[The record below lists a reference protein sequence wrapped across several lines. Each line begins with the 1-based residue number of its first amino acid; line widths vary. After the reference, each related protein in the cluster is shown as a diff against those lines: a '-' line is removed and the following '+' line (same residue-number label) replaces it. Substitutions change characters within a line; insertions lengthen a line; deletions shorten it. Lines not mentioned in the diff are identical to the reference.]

1 MESRDNSTNSK
12 SGRVNQ
18 KMKQIRE
25 ILSRLPDDRRE
36 FLEEEVQAPGA
47 EIEPQIKADDRGEL
61 LEREPQVEG
70 LVWNLK
76 REIVNSGLTHYRLA
90 KMSGVDI
97 SGIDRFMSG
106 ERDLTF
112 VSAGKLADALGLML
126 VSTGKP
132 PETPEV
138 APEVAPA
145 KASKKSRG

>member
-1 MESRDNSTNSK
+1 MESRDNSTNSE

-18 KMKQIRE
+18 MMEQLRE
-25 ILSRLPDDRRE
+25 ILSSLPDDRRE
-36 FLEEEVQAPGA
+36 
-47 EIEPQIKADDRGEL
+47 L
-61 LEREPQVEG
+61 LEKGIQVEG
-70 LVWNLK
+70 LVWDLK

-132 PETPEV
+132 AEAPAE

>member
-12 SGRVNQ
+12 SARVNQ
-18 KMKQIRE
+18 KMEQLRE
-25 ILSRLPDDRRE
+25 ILSSLP
-36 FLEEEVQAPGA
+36 
-47 EIEPQIKADDRGEL
+47 DDRGEL
-61 LEREPQVEG
+61 LEKEIQVEG
-70 LVWNLK
+70 LVWDLK

-132 PETPEV
+132 PETPAEAPEE

-145 KASKKSRG
+145 KASKTSRG

>member
-1 MESRDNSTNSK
+1 MEARDTSTNSK
-12 SGRVNQ
+12 SARVNQ
-18 KMKQIRE
+18 KMEQLRE
-25 ILSRLPDDRRE
+25 ILSSLP
-36 FLEEEVQAPGA
+36 
-47 EIEPQIKADDRGEL
+47 DDRGEL
-61 LEREPQVEG
+61 LEKEIQVEG
-70 LVWNLK
+70 LVWDLK

-132 PETPEV
+132 PETPAEAPEE

>member
-18 KMKQIRE
+18 MMEQLRE
-25 ILSRLPDDRRE
+25 ILSSLPDDR
-36 FLEEEVQAPGA
+36 
-47 EIEPQIKADDRGEL
+47 KEL
-61 LEREPQVEG
+61 LEGELQVEG
-70 LVWNLK
+70 LVWDLK

-97 SGIDRFMSG
+97 SGIDRFISG

-132 PETPEV
+132 PETPAE
-138 APEVAPA
+138 APPETPPETPA

>member
-18 KMKQIRE
+18 MMEQLRE
-25 ILSRLPDDRRE
+25 ILSSLPDDRR
-36 FLEEEVQAPGA
+36 
-47 EIEPQIKADDRGEL
+47 KL
-61 LEREPQVEG
+61 LEKGIQVEG
-70 LVWNLK
+70 LVWDLK

>member
-18 KMKQIRE
+18 MMEQLRE
-25 ILSRLPDDRRE
+25 ILSSLPDDRRE
-36 FLEEEVQAPGA
+36 
-47 EIEPQIKADDRGEL
+47 L
-61 LEREPQVEG
+61 LEKEIQVEG
-70 LVWNLK
+70 LVWDLK
-76 REIVNSGLTHYRLA
+76 REIANSRLTHYRLA

-132 PETPEV
+132 PETPEE
-138 APEVAPA
+138 APPETPPETPA

>member
-1 MESRDNSTNSK
+1 MME
-12 SGRVNQ
+12 Q
-18 KMKQIRE
+18 LRE
-25 ILSRLPDDRRE
+25 ILSSLPDDRRE
-36 FLEEEVQAPGA
+36 
-47 EIEPQIKADDRGEL
+47 L
-61 LEREPQVEG
+61 LEKEIQVEG
-70 LVWNLK
+70 LVWDLK
-76 REIVNSGLTHYRLA
+76 REIANSRLTHYRLA

-132 PETPEV
+132 PETPEE
-138 APEVAPA
+138 APPETPPETPA

>member
-18 KMKQIRE
+18 MMEQLRE
-25 ILSRLPDDRRE
+25 ILSSLPDDRRE
-36 FLEEEVQAPGA
+36 
-47 EIEPQIKADDRGEL
+47 L
-61 LEREPQVEG
+61 LEKEIQVEG
-70 LVWNLK
+70 LVWDLK

-132 PETPEV
+132 PETPAK
-138 APEVAPA
+138 APPETPA